1 MRTTLN
7 IPDALLKDAKRR
19 AVEEGRTLTDLL
31 VEGLR
36 SRLTKGLPARELPA
50 STATGGLLP
59 GVAWEHLA
67 PADPEGEE
75 GEAHR

>member
-7 IPDALLKDAKRR
+7 IPDALIRDAKRR
-19 AVEEGRTLTDLL
+19 AIEERRTLTDLI

-36 SRLTKGLPARELPA
+36 NRLAKSSPTRALPV

-59 GVAWEHLA
+59 DVTWEQLETVGA
-67 PADPEGEE
+67 AGEFY
-75 GEAHR
+75 R

>member
-7 IPDALLKDAKRR
+7 IPDQLAREAKRR
-19 AVEEGRTLTDLL
+19 ALEEGTTLTDLL

-36 SRLTKGLPARELPA
+36 GRLSGGVPAKDLPV

-59 GVAWEHLA
+59 GVDWETLRS
-67 PADPEGEE
+67 ADPAGEE
-75 GEAHR
+75 FR